1 MSPGRG
7 EAGVGGGIALVAT
20 TILLCAAAPVLAR
33 EPCLPA
39 ELPGVP
45 AVSLNRIEDEL
56 RCRVTAIVAG
66 FTTSGTVGP
75 VQAPVSRELYEFLLD
90 HPWIIA
96 SLARQLDL
104 GAYQAVAKGSGQ
116 FWAED
121 DDGTEGLIRLLYQDQ
136 AVRLYYIDGSHH
148 GHIFPLVRAKAVVV
162 MKLGQARRG
171 PAPVTVETTL
181 QAFTRLD
188 DPLLDGLV
196 RVLRPLVAGAVT
208 RKLTQAFEVL
218 NEVCARMAQDPD
230 RILTQADRTT
240 FADPGEGESLKS
252 LLRKLP
258 RRAAHIPSS
267 AVTP

>member
-1 MSPGRG
+1 MNPGRG
-7 EAGVGGGIALVAT
+7 DARVSGGIALLAT
-20 TILLCAAAPVLAR
+20 ALLFCAVTPVPAT
-33 EPCLPA
+33 EPCPPA
-39 ELPGVP
+39 ELPGAPTVP
-45 AVSLNRIEDEL
+45 LNRIEDAL

-96 SLARQLDL
+96 ALARQLDL

-162 MKLGQARRG
+162 MKLGQAAPG
-171 PAPVTVETTL
+171 PAPVAVETTL

-188 DPLLDGLV
+188 DPLLDGLI

-208 RKLTQAFEVL
+208 RKLTRAFEVL

-230 RILTQADRTT
+230 RVLAQADRTT
-240 FADPGEGESLKS
+240 FADPSESEHLRS

-258 RRAAHIPSS
+258 RRAAHIP
-267 AVTP
+267 AQVPLP